1 MKIVADTN
9 RIIAALVKGG
19 TTREI
24 LFDKSFE
31 FITPDY
37 TMGEIRKHEEE
48 LKNKTDQTDEEF
60 EILLNI
66 IFEYIKII
74 PESEYKDFIE
84 DCKND
89 ISDLDDVPILATAI
103 ATKADGIW
111 AHDPH
116 FLEQKKCKVFTN
128 IDMLRMNKNKEDFI

>member
-1 MKIVADTN
+1 MKIVADIN
-9 RIIAALVKGG
+9 RIIAALVKWG

-24 LFDKSFE
+24 LFDKNFE

-37 TMGEIRKHEEE
+37 TIIEIRKHGEE
-48 LKNKTDQTDEEF
+48 LKNKTNQTNEEF
-60 EILLNI
+60 EILLKL
-66 IFEYIKII
+66 IFEHIKII

-89 ISDLDDVPILATAI
+89 IRDLDDVPILATAI

-111 AHDPH
+111 AHDLH
-116 FLEQKKCKVFTN
+116 FQEQKKCKVFTN
-128 IDMLRMNKNKEDFI
+128 IDMLKMNRK